1 MEAIF
6 STIDSDFY
14 MKKVIYKRFSKQ
26 EIAGLPL
33 AEFGGRIVV
42 VFSEGEAER
51 AVDFLL
57 TQPFLGID
65 TETRPSF
72 RRGKL
77 NQVSLLQVAT
87 DEICF
92 LFRLNMMGITP
103 AIVRLLENTEVPMIG
118 LSLKDDIVSLKRRQN
133 FTPGRF
139 IDLQKMVGQLGIEDM
154 SLQKLYANFFGQ
166 KISKRQQ
173 LTNWDADVLSDRQKR
188 YAATDAWACIQMYR
202 EIGRLEATH
211 DYELIENEEV

>member
-1 MEAIF
+1 
-6 STIDSDFY
+6 

-33 AEFGGRIVV
+33 AEFDGRIVV
-42 VFSEGEAER
+42 IFSEGEAER

>member
-26 EIAGLPL
+26 EIADLPL

-42 VFSEGEAER
+42 IFSESEAER

>member
-6 STIDSDFY
+6 SPNEENFE
-14 MKKVIYKRFSKQ
+14 MKKVLYNRFSKQ
-26 EIAGLPL
+26 EIAELPV

-72 RRGKL
+72 RRGRL

-92 LFRLNMMGITP
+92 LFRLNMTGMTP
-103 AIVRLLENTEVPMIG
+103 AIVRLLENTDVPMIG
-118 LSLKDDIVSLKRRQN
+118 LSLHDDILSLKRRQN
-133 FTPGRF
+133 FVPGRF
-139 IDLQKMVGQLGIEDM
+139 IDLQKMVGGLGIEDM
-154 SLQKLYANFFGQ
+154 SLQKLYANLFGQ

-173 LTNWDADVLSDRQKR
+173 LTNWEADVLTERQKR
-188 YAATDAWACIQMYR
+188 YAATDAWACLRMYR
-202 EIGRLEATH
+202 EICRLEATH
-211 DYELIENEEV
+211 DYELLENEEV

>member
-1 MEAIF
+1 
-6 STIDSDFY
+6 
-14 MKKVIYKRFSKQ
+14 MKKVIYNRFSKQ
-26 EIAGLPL
+26 EIGELPV
-33 AEFGGRIVV
+33 AEFDGRIVV

-72 RRGKL
+72 RRGKH

-92 LFRLNMMGITP
+92 LFRLNMTGMTP
-103 AIVRLLENTEVPMIG
+103 AIIRLLENTEVPMIG
-118 LSLKDDIVSLKRRQN
+118 LSLHDDILSLKRRQN
-133 FTPGRF
+133 FVPGRF
-139 IDLQKMVGQLGIEDM
+139 IDLQSMVGHLGIEDL
-154 SLQKLYANFFGQ
+154 SLQKLYANLFGL

-173 LTNWDADVLSDRQKR
+173 LTNWDADVLTDKQKR
-188 YAATDAWACIQMYR
+188 YAATDAWVCLRMYR
-202 EIGRLEATH
+202 EICRLEATH
-211 DYELIENEEV
+211 DYELVENEEV

>member
-1 MEAIF
+1 
-6 STIDSDFY
+6 

-26 EIAGLPL
+26 EIADLPL

-42 VFSEGEAER
+42 IFSEGEAER

-139 IDLQKMVGQLGIEDM
+139 IDLQKMVGQLGIEDL

>member
-1 MEAIF
+1 
-6 STIDSDFY
+6 
-14 MKKVIYKRFSKQ
+14 
-26 EIAGLPL
+26 
-33 AEFGGRIVV
+33 
-42 VFSEGEAER
+42 
-51 AVDFLL
+51 
-57 TQPFLGID
+57 
-65 TETRPSF
+65 
-72 RRGKL
+72 
-77 NQVSLLQVAT
+77 
-87 DEICF
+87 
-92 LFRLNMMGITP
+92 
-103 AIVRLLENTEVPMIG
+103 MIG

>member
-1 MEAIF
+1 
-6 STIDSDFY
+6 
-14 MKKVIYKRFSKQ
+14 MKKVIYNRFSKQ
-26 EIAGLPL
+26 EIGELPV
-33 AEFGGRIVV
+33 AEFDGRIVV

-72 RRGKL
+72 RRGKH

-92 LFRLNMMGITP
+92 LFRLNMTGMTP
-103 AIVRLLENTEVPMIG
+103 AIVRLLENTDVPMIG
-118 LSLKDDIVSLKRRQN
+118 LSLHDDILSLKRRKN
-133 FTPGRF
+133 FVPGHF
-139 IDLQKMVGQLGIEDM
+139 IDLQSMVGRLGIEDL
-154 SLQKLYANFFGQ
+154 SLQKLYANLFGQ

-173 LTNWDADVLSDRQKR
+173 LTNWDADVLSDKQKR
-188 YAATDAWACIQMYR
+188 YAATDAWACIQMYH

>member
-26 EIAGLPL
+26 EIADLPL

>member
-1 MEAIF
+1 
-6 STIDSDFY
+6 

-26 EIAGLPL
+26 EIADLPL

-42 VFSEGEAER
+42 IFSEGEAER

-133 FTPGRF
+133 FTPGHF

>member
-26 EIAGLPL
+26 EIADLPL

-42 VFSEGEAER
+42 IFSEGEAER

>member
-1 MEAIF
+1 
-6 STIDSDFY
+6 

-26 EIAGLPL
+26 EIADLPL

-42 VFSEGEAER
+42 IFSEGEAER